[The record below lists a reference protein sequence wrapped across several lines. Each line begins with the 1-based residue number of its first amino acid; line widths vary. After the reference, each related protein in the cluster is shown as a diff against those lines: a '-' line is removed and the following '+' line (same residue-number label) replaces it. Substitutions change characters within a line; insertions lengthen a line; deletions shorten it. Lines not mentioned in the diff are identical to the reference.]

1 MKNKI
6 KVLDFYHYLTNIN
19 FYMSGHSKW
28 ATTKHQK
35 AITDAKRAKNFTKL
49 LKEITVAAKLGD
61 PNPDF
66 NPRLRMAV
74 DAAKKASMPKQN
86 IESAIKKASTS
97 GVGENWTEMRYE
109 GYGPNGT
116 AIIVETLTDNKNRTA
131 SAIRSIFSKYGGNM
145 GETGSV
151 SFMFEKMGVIGY
163 EGNIASEDVM
173 LEAGIDAGAENVES
187 SAYWHQITTS
197 VEDFMSVKDT
207 LTSKFGEPKEASLA
221 WLAKDPV
228 VIDDLEKA
236 EKISKLIEMLED
248 NDDVQ
253 NVYSNFEVAD
263 EIADKLQ

>member
-1 MKNKI
+1 
-6 KVLDFYHYLTNIN
+6 
-19 FYMSGHSKW
+19 MSGHSKW

-86 IESAIKKASTS
+86 IESAIKKASS
-97 GVGENWTEMRYE
+97 SAAGENWDEMRYE
-109 GYGPNGT
+109 GYGPNGI
-116 AIIVETLTDNKNRTA
+116 AIIVEALTDNKNRTA
-131 SAIRSIFSKYGGNM
+131 ASIRSTFTKYGGNM

-151 SFMFEKMGVIGY
+151 GFMFNKVGLIGY
-163 EGNIASEDVM
+163 EGSVAKEDEM
-173 LEAGIDAGAENVES
+173 LEAAIDAGAENVETTDD
-187 SAYWHQITTS
+187 WHEITTS
-197 VEDFMSVKDT
+197 IEDFIKVKDA
-207 LTSKFGEPKEASLA
+207 LTAKFGEPKEASLT

-236 EKISKLIEMLED
+236 QKIQKLIDMLDD

-263 EIADKLQ
+263 EIADKM

>member
-1 MKNKI
+1 
-6 KVLDFYHYLTNIN
+6 
-19 FYMSGHSKW
+19 MSGHSKW

-86 IESAIKKASTS
+86 IESAIKKASS
-97 GVGENWTEMRYE
+97 SAAGENWDEMRYE
-109 GYGPNGT
+109 GYGPNGI
-116 AIIVETLTDNKNRTA
+116 AIIVEALTDNKNRTA
-131 SAIRSIFSKYGGNM
+131 ASIRSTFTKYGGNM

-151 SFMFEKMGVIGY
+151 GFMFNKVGLIGY
-163 EGNIASEDVM
+163 EGNVAKEDEM
-173 LEAGIDAGAENVES
+173 LEAAIDAGAENVETTDD
-187 SAYWHQITTS
+187 WHEITTS
-197 VEDFMSVKDT
+197 IEDFIKVKDA
-207 LTSKFGEPKEASLA
+207 LTAKFGEPKEASLT

-236 EKISKLIEMLED
+236 QKIQKLIDMLDD

-263 EIADKLQ
+263 EIADKM

>member
-1 MKNKI
+1 
-6 KVLDFYHYLTNIN
+6 
-19 FYMSGHSKW
+19 MSGHSKW

-66 NPRLRMAV
+66 NPRLRLAV
-74 DAAKKASMPKQN
+74 EAAKKASMPKQN
-86 IESAIKKASTS
+86 IEYAIKKASSS
-97 GVGENWTEMRYE
+97 GAGENWEEMRYE
-109 GYGPNGT
+109 GYGPNGI
-116 AIIVETLTDNKNRTA
+116 AIIVEALTDNKNRTA
-131 SAIRSIFSKYGGNM
+131 ASIRSTFTKYGGNM

-151 SFMFEKMGVIGY
+151 SFMFNKVGLIGY
-163 EGNIASEDVM
+163 EGSSAKEDEM

-187 SAYWHQITTS
+187 SNDWHEITTS
-197 VEDFMSVKDT
+197 VEDFISVKDA
-207 LTSKFGEPKEASLA
+207 LAKKFGEAKEASLT
-221 WLAKDPV
+221 WLAKDPI

-236 EKISKLIEMLED
+236 QKIQKLIDMLDD

-263 EIADKLQ
+263 EIADKM

>member
-1 MKNKI
+1 
-6 KVLDFYHYLTNIN
+6 
-19 FYMSGHSKW
+19 MSGHSKW

-61 PNPDF
+61 PNPDY

-86 IESAIKKASTS
+86 IESAIKKASTA
-97 GVGENWTEMRYE
+97 GAGENWEEMRYE
-109 GYGPNGT
+109 GYGPNGI
-116 AIIVETLTDNKNRTA
+116 AIIVEALTDNKNRTA
-131 SAIRSIFSKYGGNM
+131 SSIRSTFTKYGGNL

-151 SFMFEKMGVIGY
+151 GFMFNKVGLIGY
-163 EGNIASEDVM
+163 EGNVAKEDDM

-187 SAYWHQITTS
+187 SEDWHEITTS
-197 VEDFMSVKDT
+197 VEDFIKVKDA
-207 LTSKFGEPKEASLA
+207 LTAKFGEPKEASLT
-221 WLAKDPV
+221 WLAKDPI

-236 EKISKLIEMLED
+236 EKIQKLIDMLDD

-263 EIADKLQ
+263 EIADKM